1 MRLPKEQAASFIS
14 ARGQRNRTQ
23 IRFSLLKIFFYFSA
37 LIGNLITFFTSG
49 IFGDM
54 LKSRTVYTTVIL
66 SVALLYLFFAP
77 ILRNPNQIYFAP
89 GGDGLKAYYGALY
102 HLKYDSD
109 AFRMN
114 GMNYPYGENIFFT
127 DNQPMVVNT
136 IKFIS
141 NHFFDISG
149 YTVAII
155 NLLML
160 FSFLLAAVFLCLIF
174 TELGTSWWFATLAA
188 VGITFLSPQI
198 GRLGGH
204 LTLSYAVWLPL
215 MIWLLIRFD
224 RNKSFLFSALIGFVT
239 FLAAGM
245 HMYFFALFGFL
256 FLFYW
261 GRVLLT
267 RQIPVKDY
275 RWILHVFIQMI
286 LPFLVIQL
294 LVNLTDPVTDRTTHP
309 WGFFTYRANPA
320 TVLLP
325 LHKPYANFLSS
336 VKAFQ
341 NFDWE
346 AYAFIGMV
354 ALIGMIW
361 GLFRMYK
368 RIRNK
373 QKWYMITDRPLI
385 NALFWASVAS
395 LLVSFSFPFNLGLK
409 FLLDYMGPIQQLRV
423 LSRFAWLFYYM
434 LNIVV
439 FYGLFLIFSK
449 SKWMKILASSA
460 FVFLFFDAWLNVK
473 LYNDRMVNRIP
484 ELEDRQNLSPENE
497 WTKQIDVS
505 DFQAILPLPYFHI
518 GSENVWL
525 DPKCDVAKQSYIVS
539 LKTGLPSMAVML
551 SRTSISQTYKSL
563 ELVSNPVAPYRILE
577 EFPSQKPLLLLVDNC
592 SELSDNEKRLISL
605 SEKIWEGPKFNL
617 HRLPLEPL
625 RNLAL
630 EGQKQFEQEMEFIH
644 AGQLDSVGCIVYE
657 SFDKIIYKEP
667 LYGKG
672 AVWSAARFWR
682 SLFDNNL
689 TGVKAGDK
697 CELLFWVHN
706 FEKDLMGRT
715 VFEFTQKNGDQVVN
729 YQLGQFQH
737 FFCSFSG
744 DWMRIRIP
752 FEVRSENEKISL
764 SIRNKELKRYPVV
777 VDELIVRKKSGF

>member
-1 MRLPKEQAASFIS
+1 
-14 ARGQRNRTQ
+14 
-23 IRFSLLKIFFYFSA
+23 
-37 LIGNLITFFTSG
+37 
-49 IFGDM
+49 M

-77 ILRNPNQIYFAP
+77 ILHNPNQIYFAP

-174 TELGTSWWFATLAA
+174 TELGVSWWFAMLAS

-204 LTLSYAVWLPL
+204 FTLSYALWLPL

-224 RNKSFLFSALIGFVT
+224 RNKSLLLSALIGFVT

-261 GRVLLT
+261 GRVLLAK
-267 RQIPVKDY
+267 QMQVKDY
-275 RWILHVFIQMI
+275 RWLLHVFIQMI

-294 LVNLTDPVTDRTTHP
+294 LVNLTDPVNDRTTHP

-320 TVLLP
+320 TVFLP
-325 LHKPYANFLSS
+325 LHKSYAEFLSS

-354 ALIGMIW
+354 ALVGMVWGIGQMV
-361 GLFRMYK
+361 K
-368 RIRNK
+368 RVRNR
-373 QKWYMITDRPLI
+373 QKWHMVTDQPLI
-385 NALFWASVAS
+385 NLLFWASVVS
-395 LLVSFSFPFNLGLK
+395 LLVSFSFPFNLGLE
-409 FLLDYMGPIQQLRV
+409 FLLDYLGPVQQLRAV
-423 LSRFAWLFYYM
+423 SRFAWVFYYM

-439 FYGLFLIFSK
+439 FYGLFLIFRGN
-449 SKWMKILASSA
+449 KWMKILAVSA
-460 FVFLFFDAWLNVK
+460 FIFVFYDAWLNVG
-473 LYNDRMVNRIP
+473 LYRGRMVNRIP
-484 ELEDRQNLSPENE
+484 ELEDSQNLSAENE
-497 WTKQIDVS
+497 WTKTINAS
-505 DFQAILPLPYFHI
+505 GYQAILPLPYFHV

-525 DPKCDVAKQSYIVS
+525 DPKCDIARQSYIVS

-563 ELVSNPVAPYRILE
+563 ELVSDPVAPYRILDE
-577 EFPSQKPLLLLVDNC
+577 LPNHKPLLLVVDRC
-592 SELSDNEKRLISL
+592 TELSHNEKRLISL
-605 SEKIWEGPKFNL
+605 SEKIWEGTKFSL
-617 HRLPLEPL
+617 HCLSLGAL
-625 RNLAL
+625 HNLAA
-630 EGQKQFEQEMEFIH
+630 EGQKQFEEEMKLVH
-644 AGQLDSVGCIVYE
+644 AAQLDSAGCIAYE

-672 AVWSAARFWR
+672 AVWGSARFRR

-689 TGVKAGDK
+689 SGVKAGDQ
-697 CELLFWVHN
+697 CEILFWVHH

-715 VFEFTQKNGDQVVN
+715 VFEFVQKNGDQVTN

-737 FFCSFSG
+737 FFCSFRG
-744 DWMRIRIP
+744 NWMRIRIP

-764 SIRNKELKRYPVV
+764 SVRNKELKRYPLVM
-777 VDELIVRKKSGF
+777 DELIVRKRSGL